1 MNIQAAFAPI
11 VAMRAAK
18 TATTVKPRYVLV
30 NGKPV
35 LKQSRPVVVPIT
47 PPVPTTEVEYTES
60 WPTCGAP
67 VVGEDCPKCK
77 GNMVIEFHRSN
88 IIRGCHWC
96 SDDGKITKR
105 DKEMFD
111 KRIIRKM
118 KLCFIMTT
126 APARVR

>member
-11 VAMRAAK
+11 AAMRAAK
-18 TATTVKPRYVLV
+18 ATKTAKPHYVLV

-47 PPVPTTEVEYTES
+47 PPVSTVEVEYAES

-67 VVGEDCPKCK
+67 VVGKDCPKCK
-77 GNMVIEFHRSN
+77 GNMVIEFHTTN
-88 IIRGCHWC
+88 TIRGCHWC
-96 SDDGKITKR
+96 SDDGKITRR

-111 KRIIRKM
+111 RRIIK
-118 KLCFIMTT
+118 KLPLCFIVTT